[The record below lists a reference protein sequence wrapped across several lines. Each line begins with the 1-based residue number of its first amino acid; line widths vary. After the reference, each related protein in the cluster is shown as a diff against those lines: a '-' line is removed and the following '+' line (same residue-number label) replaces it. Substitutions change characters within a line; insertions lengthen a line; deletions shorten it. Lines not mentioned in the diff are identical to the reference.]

1 MAGNNEETRKMPM
14 TSHFDNDRVRDDRVR
29 DDRVRDDYGIAA
41 RCLVPTQA
49 HVLRGCLAAAGIAAV
64 VADDQHS
71 QVDQLISPALG
82 GVRVLVHERDL
93 AAARDVLAAYERG
106 DFALEDDDV
115 PE

>member
-1 MAGNNEETRKMPM
+1 MAEQMK
-14 TSHFDNDRVRDDRVR
+14 
-29 DDRVRDDYGIAA
+29 DDYTIAA

-49 HVLRGCLAAAGIAAV
+49 HVLRGCLEAAGIAAV
-64 VADDQHS
+64 VTDDQHS

-82 GVRVLVHERDL
+82 GARVLVLERDL

-106 DFALEDDDV
+106 DFALKDDEV